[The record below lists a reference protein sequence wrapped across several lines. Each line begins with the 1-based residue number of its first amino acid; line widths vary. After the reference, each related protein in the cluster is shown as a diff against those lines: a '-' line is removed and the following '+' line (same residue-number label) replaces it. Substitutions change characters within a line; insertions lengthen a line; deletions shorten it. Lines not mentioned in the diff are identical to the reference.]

1 VPFPATLFPGGCTSL
16 NMSTKRVIGPF
27 ELGDRIGVG
36 GMGIVYRAVYTKTGT
51 PVAIKILSPD
61 LSNEASLQ
69 RRFEREISILKK
81 LQHPHIVRY
90 YGGGK
95 IGTQRFYAMELV
107 RGGSLEKHLE
117 TKQRLGWEETVQIAL
132 QIAQALEHA
141 HVAGVIHRDLK
152 PANLLLTAD
161 HQIKLTDF
169 GIARDTT
176 ATALTAAGRTVGTYA
191 YMAPE
196 QIRGKPPVDK
206 KTDLYAL
213 GCVLFEM
220 LTGETPFESDNQGE
234 MLMMHLNEEPRRVT
248 SLAPDCPI
256 WLEELIFD
264 LMEKDPEKRPYDAL
278 AVQVKLEEILK
289 KVSEQQSIA
298 QATLRG
304 EVTRSGG
311 TTQGELKDILGKKKK
326 KKKKKEHS
334 PVYERGWFL
343 TLCLAAFC
351 SLIGWFTYTRMYP
364 SEATLL
370 ARVEQITQKT
380 DPGEWGPAR
389 EDLTQMLARFPNG
402 QHAGKARDYLDQ
414 IEMNLAERQAR
425 VRAKKG
431 LDPTNEAEARYLAAD
446 GIEKDGDR
454 LLALDKYESMVEL
467 FKNKDEF
474 RPYVMLAKRQIAKI
488 KSEDSAGF
496 NRAEYL
502 SKRLSDAEDLMNKG
516 QALEARR
523 IWQSIVN
530 LYEGNRELKQQVDH
544 AKKQIARNFGGTW
557 PPTEE

>member
-1 VPFPATLFPGGCTSL
+1 
-16 NMSTKRVIGPF
+16 MSTKRVIGPF

-95 IGTQRFYAMELV
+95 VGTQRFYAMELV
-107 RGGSLEKHLE
+107 RGGSLENYLE
-117 TKQRLGWEETVQIAL
+117 TKQRLSWEETIQIAL

-141 HVAGVIHRDLK
+141 HTAGVIHRDLK

-161 HQIKLTDF
+161 QKIKLTDF

-220 LTGETPFESDNQGE
+220 LTGETPFDSENQGE

-248 SLAPDCPI
+248 ALAPDCPI

-264 LMEKDPEKRPYDAL
+264 LLEKDPEQRPYDAL

-289 KVSEQQSIA
+289 KVEEQQSIA
-298 QATLRG
+298 QATLKG
-304 EVTRSGG
+304 EPTRSGG

-326 KKKKKEHS
+326 KKKKKDKS
-334 PVYERGWFL
+334 PLYERGWFL
-343 TLCLAAFC
+343 AVSLATFC
-351 SLIGWFTYTRMYP
+351 AALGWFTYTRMYP
-364 SEATLL
+364 SEAALL
-370 ARVEQITQKT
+370 ARVEKITAGSNVS
-380 DPGEWGPAR
+380 DWGAAR
-389 EDLTQMLARFPNG
+389 EDLQQMLARFPDG
-402 QHAGKARDYLDQ
+402 QHVGKARDYLDQ

-425 VRAKKG
+425 VRSKKG

-454 LLALDKYESMVEL
+454 LLALDKYESLAEL
-467 FKNKDEF
+467 FKSQDEF

-488 KSEDSAGF
+488 KSEDTAGF

-502 SKRLSDAEDLMNKG
+502 SKRLSDAEKLMDKG
-516 QALEARR
+516 QMLEARK
-523 IWQSIVN
+523 IWQSIAS
-530 LYEGNRELKQQVDH
+530 LYEGNRELAQQVDH
-544 AKKQIARNFGGTW
+544 AKKRIAGDFAGTW
-557 PPTEE
+557 PPAAE